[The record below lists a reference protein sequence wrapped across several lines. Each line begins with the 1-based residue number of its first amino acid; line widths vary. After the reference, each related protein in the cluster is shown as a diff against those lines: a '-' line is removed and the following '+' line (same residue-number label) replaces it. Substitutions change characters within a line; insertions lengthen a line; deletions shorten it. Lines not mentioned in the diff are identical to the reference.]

1 MRGRFPGKTK
11 IEGFLDVSGR
21 FWKKNRK
28 GEVEETCVIRA
39 PLATG
44 LVNEASWLRD
54 LVRSRGSLDSPR
66 LPATKLKSGTQKRKD
81 LNRPPKTIKN
91 KHQSYSYRL
100 ILHSDVQLFLSKIQ
114 NPPFNPFHRRATAT
128 PMSIDAAPAS
138 TTPLAL
144 PALPALPVA
153 MDGALAREVPT
164 TNLMTWMTW
173 LIQASRSYIP
183 TMAMIGN
190 VNHIMIQIRFR
201 TVVPGNP
208 GIFVSL
214 RRNVK
219 RR

>member
-1 MRGRFPGKTK
+1 
-11 IEGFLDVSGR
+11 
-21 FWKKNRK
+21 
-28 GEVEETCVIRA
+28 
-39 PLATG
+39 
-44 LVNEASWLRD
+44 
-54 LVRSRGSLDSPR
+54 
-66 LPATKLKSGTQKRKD
+66 
-81 LNRPPKTIKN
+81 
-91 KHQSYSYRL
+91 
-100 ILHSDVQLFLSKIQ
+100 
-114 NPPFNPFHRRATAT
+114 
-128 PMSIDAAPAS
+128 MSIDAAPAS

>member
-1 MRGRFPGKTK
+1 
-11 IEGFLDVSGR
+11 
-21 FWKKNRK
+21 
-28 GEVEETCVIRA
+28 
-39 PLATG
+39 
-44 LVNEASWLRD
+44 
-54 LVRSRGSLDSPR
+54 
-66 LPATKLKSGTQKRKD
+66 
-81 LNRPPKTIKN
+81 
-91 KHQSYSYRL
+91 
-100 ILHSDVQLFLSKIQ
+100 
-114 NPPFNPFHRRATAT
+114 
-128 PMSIDAAPAS
+128 MSIDAAPAS

-144 PALPALPVA
+144 PALPALLALPVA

-201 TVVPGNP
+201 TVVPG
-208 GIFVSL
+208 IFVSL